1 MNTFTNL
8 KELLLTL
15 HREKELLSDMFQK
28 RKQLSYK
35 YDLAL
40 KSVDDNDDK
49 ITALIKYSILRQNGN
64 TLEIDD
70 LYLQFF
76 EQVLGVNE
84 EINASYINENIQ
96 TIKENIIYYS
106 NENNETRKYNYLR
119 LIKNVLR
126 KVGNSAL
133 RNVVDL
139 KRNIEIAFKNEPNYK
154 IKKAKLEHLD
164 KKRLD
169 ISALIYQTEQMV
181 SVDEAIFFKTAL
193 DEEMK
198 VIIVQLKLQLSKC
211 THNLIEMEKQ
221 IIDFLNQIKYQSSI
235 VEKLRNIK
243 HLKDQFTLQAQSDIS
258 ALLVRRNDSLFETNP
273 TYPLKLSL
281 DYLKE
286 NTEAYEIIK
295 KVAAK
300 SKSAVK
306 PKQAVADSISD
317 EYLDTQTEE
326 EIMINLEEV
335 KNGFMASSNNLFD
348 FVMSYQFSKEVS
360 FDQRITYYCQLIS
373 QYDTQFNISEEVA
386 SSMEIEFVLV
396 YPK

>member
-139 KRNIEIAFKNEPNYK
+139 KRNVEIAFKNEPNYK

-258 ALLVRRNDSLFETNP
+258 ALLVRRNDLLFETNP

-286 NTEAYEIIK
+286 NTEVYEIIK

-306 PKQAVADSISD
+306 PKQAVADFISD

-348 FVMSYQFSKEVS
+348 FVMSYPFSKEVS
-360 FDQRITYYCQLIS
+360 FDERITYYCQLIS

-386 SSMEIEFVLV
+386 SSMEIEFALV

>member
-139 KRNIEIAFKNEPNYK
+139 KRNVVIAFKNEPNYK

-348 FVMSYQFSKEVS
+348 FVMSYPFSKEVS
-360 FDQRITYYCQLIS
+360 FDERITYYCQLIS

>member
-258 ALLVRRNDSLFETNP
+258 ALLVRRNDLLFETNP

-386 SSMEIEFVLV
+386 SRMEIEFVLV

>member
-139 KRNIEIAFKNEPNYK
+139 KRNVEIAFKNEPNYK

-386 SSMEIEFVLV
+386 SRMEIEFVLV

>member
-198 VIIVQLKLQLSKC
+198 VIIVQLKLQISKC
-211 THNLIEMEKQ
+211 THNLI
-221 IIDFLNQIKYQSSI
+221 
-235 VEKLRNIK
+235 
-243 HLKDQFTLQAQSDIS
+243 
-258 ALLVRRNDSLFETNP
+258 
-273 TYPLKLSL
+273 
-281 DYLKE
+281 
-286 NTEAYEIIK
+286 
-295 KVAAK
+295 
-300 SKSAVK
+300 
-306 PKQAVADSISD
+306 
-317 EYLDTQTEE
+317 
-326 EIMINLEEV
+326 
-335 KNGFMASSNNLFD
+335 
-348 FVMSYQFSKEVS
+348 
-360 FDQRITYYCQLIS
+360 
-373 QYDTQFNISEEVA
+373 
-386 SSMEIEFVLV
+386 
-396 YPK
+396 